1 MMICDR
7 FSEGHH
13 LFFENYKNLCWW
25 LMLWHILFL
34 MDILWKF
41 LIDLHKKYRP
51 HTSILQNGLQRFS
64 DNEFKRLWVD
74 IEVSDFVAITH
85 HSMVDGYSCM
95 IWIII
100 YLIGAIASAKLR
112 RNFDIVA
119 RSYSFLEGKY
129 NTAQIIIGPLP
140 NLRAAEG
147 IPNHTLVVV
156 FSLCIHVEISWT
168 MRIKICK
175 QCKYEYLTIETFD
188 CHNNY
193 CILP

>member
-1 MMICDR
+1 
-7 FSEGHH
+7 
-13 LFFENYKNLCWW
+13 
-25 LMLWHILFL
+25 
-34 MDILWKF
+34 MDV
-41 LIDLHKKYRP
+41 HKKYRL
-51 HTSILQNGLQRFS
+51 HTYILQNVLQRFS
-64 DNEFKRLWVD
+64 DNEFKRLWGD
-74 IEVSDFVAITH
+74 IEVSDFVAITQ
-85 HSMVDGYSCM
+85 HSMTCGCSCM

-129 NTAQIIIGPLP
+129 NAAQIIIGPLP

-147 IPNHTLVVV
+147 IPNHTLVVE